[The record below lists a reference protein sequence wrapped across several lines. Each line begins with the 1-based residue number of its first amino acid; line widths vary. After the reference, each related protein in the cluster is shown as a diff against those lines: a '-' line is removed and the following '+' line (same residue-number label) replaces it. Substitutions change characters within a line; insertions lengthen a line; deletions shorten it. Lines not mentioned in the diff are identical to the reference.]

1 MLSIIDYMA
10 VVRRAVLNGL
20 NNNAKPGSTGGALI
34 FLKFILM
41 SKREEGV
48 YLLK

>member
-10 VVRRAVLNGL
+10 AVRRAVLNGL
-20 NNNAKPGSTGGALI
+20 NSNAKPGSTDGDLI
-34 FLKFILM
+34 FLKLILM
-41 SKREEGV
+41 LKKEEGV